1 MASKSSENIQI
12 GKNTERKQQISG
24 NMPVKKSWIMKNV
37 GKRLFLPFVLTEMSE
52 VVISFGGHVL
62 NSLKL
67 KAFKVTNAYFGKPK
81 SRRVSKD

>member
-1 MASKSSENIQI
+1 
-12 GKNTERKQQISG
+12 
-24 NMPVKKSWIMKNV
+24 MKNV
-37 GKRLFLPFVLTEMSE
+37 GKRLFPPFVLTEMSE